1 MHLTNPLGQIELVQ
15 CKQLNKPVGEPTV
28 CLLQGA
34 MTHEKSIRG
43 YILAPDGFTE
53 TARRYAIG
61 TNIVLID
68 NLEIGRMVESAYG
81 EGVKP

>member
-1 MHLTNPLGQIELVQ
+1 
-15 CKQLNKPVGEPTV
+15 
-28 CLLQGA
+28 